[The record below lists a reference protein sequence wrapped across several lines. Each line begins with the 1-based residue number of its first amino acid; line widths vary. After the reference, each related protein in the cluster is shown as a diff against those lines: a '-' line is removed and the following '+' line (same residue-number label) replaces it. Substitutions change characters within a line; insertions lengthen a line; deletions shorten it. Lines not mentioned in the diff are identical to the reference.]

1 MYRFGISYYI
11 MSAANRI
18 PLTGVTIRLV
28 RPGRTFIE
36 GIKVTEATSGS
47 GYYETDTLLERD
59 WGFYEI
65 WDNKV
70 DPNGSFSGK
79 TCTVGK
85 LDARGIQ
92 NSAIYTNHVLN
103 ESITADKLSD
113 DCIERRHLKNETIPL
128 SKLIYEIQ
136 DQNNGVG
143 APSQRTPP
151 DINHDQSVSHK
162 LDREYDTLPQVILT
176 NQCDC
181 FLYITDVK
189 LDGRQ
194 VTVTIGISQRW
205 TAPELRYSILA
216 LSSD

>member
-28 RPGRTFIE
+28 RPGATFAN
-36 GIKVTEATSGS
+36 GIKVLENPSGS
-47 GYYETDTLLERD
+47 GYYETDTLREQD

-65 WDNKV
+65 WDDKV
-70 DPNGSFSGK
+70 EPNGSFSGK

-113 DCIERRHLKNETIPL
+113 DCIEKRHFNNETISL
-128 SKLIYEIQ
+128 TNMIYEIQ
-136 DQNNGVG
+136 DQNRGVG
-143 APSQRTPP
+143 VPSQRTPP
-151 DINHDQSVSHK
+151 DINHDQFVAHK
-162 LDREYDTLPQVILT
+162 LDKEYGNLPQVILT

-181 FLYITDVK
+181 FLYIADIK
-189 LDGRQ
+189 LDGGQ
-194 VTVTIGISQRW
+194 VILNVGIGQRW
-205 TAPELRYSILA
+205 SAQELKYNILA
-216 LSSD
+216 LSTD